1 MPIVKTTSQKRLGLN
16 LDTKLTFNDHINK
29 KIGKAIKGVGLLRK
43 LQRFS
48 PRSSLL
54 TIYKSFIR
62 PHLDHGNVI
71 DDRPSD
77 ATFSSKIDSAQFNA
91 AFAITG
97 GIRDSAPEKL
107 Y

>member
-29 KIGKAIKGVGLLRK
+29 KIGKAIKGVGLLCK
-43 LQRFS
+43 LQRFL

-62 PHLDHGNVI
+62 PHLGHGDAI
-71 DDRPSD
+71 YDQPSD
-77 ATFSSKIDSAQFNA
+77 ANLSSKIDSTKFNA
-91 AFAITG
+91 ALAI
-97 GIRDSAPEKL
+97 
-107 Y
+107 